1 MTQRVHFDNG
11 PHGGGLTFAAPS
23 CVIRADT
30 PEEVGPALREM
41 EQAQAEGHWLAG
53 AVSYELGYMFSN
65 KLRHMMPATRNVPLL
80 QFGVFK
86 APKIGKQ
93 IAGGEAT
100 LSTPIPAWSLA
111 DYTAAFDRVKSY
123 IGAGDIYQANL
134 TFPLHC
140 KRTGSLDALY
150 AALQAKQSVP
160 HGALVDLGGPALLS
174 RSPELFFSIDAQRN
188 IKARPMKGTAPRGA
202 TPQEDAALVTWL
214 QTSEKN
220 RAENL
225 MIVDLLRNDMSR
237 ISEVGS
243 VKVPNLFAIETYA
256 TLHQMTSS
264 IRSTLR
270 EGTSLTDIFT
280 ALFPCGS
287 ITGAPKI
294 RAMQIIHELENAPRG
309 VYCGAIGWIAPH
321 GAMSFSVAIRTLTCF
336 ENGDVRLNVGG
347 GVVYDSDAA
356 GEYEEALLKGKYA
369 ALTSAKP
376 RIGDVD

>member
-1 MTQRVHFDNG
+1 VAQRVHFDNG
-11 PHGGGLTFAAPS
+11 PQSEGLTFAAPS
-23 CVIRADT
+23 CIIRADT
-30 PEEVGPALREM
+30 PEEVGPALRKL

-53 AVSYELGYMFSN
+53 AASYELGYMFSN
-65 KLRHMMPATRNVPLL
+65 KLHVLMPANRDVPLL
-80 QFGVFK
+80 QFGVFE
-86 APKIGKQ
+86 APQVGKQ
-93 IAGGEAT
+93 IAGDEAT
-100 LSTPIPAWSLA
+100 LSTPVPVWSLT
-111 DYTAAFDRVKSY
+111 DYTAAFDRVKNY

-174 RSPELFFSIDAQRN
+174 RSPELFFRIDAERN

-202 TPQEDAALVTWL
+202 TPEEDAALVTWL
-214 QTSEKN
+214 KTSEKN

-237 ISEVGS
+237 ISEIGS
-243 VKVPNLFAIETYA
+243 VKVPRLFAIETYA

-270 EGTSLTDIFT
+270 EGTTLTDIFA

-294 RAMQIIHELENAPRG
+294 RAMQIIHELESAPRG
-309 VYCGAIGWIAPH
+309 AYCGAIGWIAPN
-321 GAMSFSVAIRTLTCF
+321 GAMSFNVAIRTLTCF

-356 GEYEEALLKGKYA
+356 GEYEEALLKGRYVNCPGF
-369 ALTSAKP
+369 T
-376 RIGDVD
+376 GV